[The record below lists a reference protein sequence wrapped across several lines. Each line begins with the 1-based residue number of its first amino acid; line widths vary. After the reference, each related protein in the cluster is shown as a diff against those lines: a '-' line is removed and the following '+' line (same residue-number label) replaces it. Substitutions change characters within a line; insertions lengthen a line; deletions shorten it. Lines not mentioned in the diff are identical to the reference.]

1 MAERYY
7 YNQKVRNA
15 SIRRKL
21 DRRFISWVMVCA
33 CFGAAITTGFV
44 YSARCHFE
52 AVALG
57 YETQKQRM
65 DIEQRMEQRRK
76 LELDRTM
83 ALSPEELEQRAR
95 RIGMRNPDLPSSMS
109 TGAGAVAGPNS
120 AAKARSDEKP
130 APVRAQR
137 VRAVVR

>member
-7 YNQKVRNA
+7 YNQQVRNA

-21 DRRFISWVMVCA
+21 DRRFISWVMICA

-57 YETQKQRM
+57 YETQKQRQE
-65 DIEQRMEQRRK
+65 IEQRMEQRRK

-95 RIGMRNPDLPSSMS
+95 HIGMRNPDLPSSAS
-109 TGAGAVAGPNS
+109 PSPSPNLAS
-120 AAKARSDEKP
+120 RAKSDEKT
-130 APVRAQR
+130 APVRVQR

>member
-7 YNQKVRNA
+7 YNQNVRNA

-21 DRRFISWVMVCA
+21 DRRFISWVMICA
-33 CFGAAITTGFV
+33 CFGAAVATGFV

-57 YETQKQRM
+57 YETQKQRVE
-65 DIEQRMEQRRK
+65 IEQKTEQRRQ
-76 LELDRTM
+76 LELNRTR

-95 RIGMRNPDLPSSMS
+95 RIGMRNPEPP
-109 TGAGAVAGPNS
+109 AS
-120 AAKARSDEKP
+120 ASVNVSANVGAKAKADERT
-130 APVRAQR
+130 AQARTQR